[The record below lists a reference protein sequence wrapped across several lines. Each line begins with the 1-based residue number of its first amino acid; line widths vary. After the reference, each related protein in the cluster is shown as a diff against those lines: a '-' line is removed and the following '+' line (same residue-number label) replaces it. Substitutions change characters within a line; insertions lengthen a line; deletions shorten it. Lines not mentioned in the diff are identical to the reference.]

1 MSLEVSL
8 YATNAR
14 VLKRWSDALTSSANE
29 FAVTQARQVNR
40 VSRSAIQLVHLQSL
54 TEPERLQLLSE
65 PCCDTVIMSD
75 MPDVGEAKQ
84 MILSGIKGYAN
95 TYMHDTL
102 LPELVVQVEA
112 GNVWAVPEVLQSILQ
127 SFLQNQPREVSRYD
141 TSELTERELQVLEQM
156 RSGAGNRLIA
166 IALGISER
174 TVKAH
179 VSSILNKTGAPDRVR
194 LIIGNRGQD
203 GTYEH

>member
-1 MSLEVSL
+1 
-8 YATNAR
+8 
-14 VLKRWSDALTSSANE
+14 
-29 FAVTQARQVNR
+29 
-40 VSRSAIQLVHLQSL
+40 
-54 TEPERLQLLSE
+54 
-65 PCCDTVIMSD
+65 MSD
-75 MPDVGEAKQ
+75 MPDVAEAKQ

-95 TYMHDTL
+95 TYIHDTL

-203 GTYEH
+203 ETYEH

>member
-14 VLKRWSDALTSSANE
+14 VLKRWSDALTSSVNE

-54 TEPERLQLLSE
+54 TEPERLKLLSE
-65 PCCDTVIMSD
+65 PCCNTVIMSD
-75 MPDVGEAKQ
+75 MPDVAEAKQ

>member
-14 VLKRWSDALTSSANE
+14 ILKRWSDALSGALTNYP
-29 FAVTQARQVNR
+29 VTQARQVNR
-40 VSRSAIQLVHLQSL
+40 VDKAAIQLVHLQSL
-54 TEPERLQLLSE
+54 TEQERLQLLSE
-65 PCCDTVIMSD
+65 PCCNTVIMSD

-102 LPELVVQVEA
+102 LPEVVVQVEA

-127 SFLQNQPREVSRYD
+127 SFLQKQPREVSRYD
-141 TSELTERELQVLEQM
+141 TSELTERELQVLDHM

-166 IALGISER
+166 ISLGISER

-203 GTYEH
+203 GVYEH

>member
-40 VSRSAIQLVHLQSL
+40 VSKSAIQLVHLQSL
-54 TEPERLQLLSE
+54 TEPERLELLSDS
-65 PCCDTVIMSD
+65 CCNTVVMSD
-75 MPDVGEAKQ
+75 MPDVAEAKQ

-127 SFLQNQPREVSRYD
+127 SFLQKQPREVSRYD

>member
-14 VLKRWSDALTSSANE
+14 VLKRWSDALTSSVNE

-54 TEPERLQLLSE
+54 TERERLNLLSE
-65 PCCDTVIMSD
+65 PCCNTVVMSD
-75 MPDVGEAKQ
+75 MPDVAEAKQ

-95 TYMHDTL
+95 TYIHDTL

-203 GTYEH
+203 ETYEH

>member
-8 YATNAR
+8 YATKAR
-14 VLKRWSDALTSSANE
+14 VLKRWSDALTGSANE
-29 FAVTQARQVNR
+29 FSVMQARQVNR

-54 TEPERLQLLSE
+54 TEPERLELLSE
-65 PCCDTVIMSD
+65 PCCSTVVMSD
-75 MPDVGEAKQ
+75 MPDVAEAKQ
-84 MILSGIKGYAN
+84 MILSGVKGYAN
-95 TYMHDTL
+95 TYIHDTL
-102 LPELVVQVEA
+102 LPELVLQVEA

-141 TSELTERELQVLEQM
+141 ISELTERELQVLEQM

-166 IALGISER
+166 ISLGISER